1 MTLYEGRN
9 REVRRLFEAV
19 GCTVSRLI
27 RVRYGPFVLP
37 PQLKRGRC
45 RELTE
50 DEVKQLM
57 KALAKSAE
65 PAGSA

>member
-1 MTLYEGRN
+1 M
-9 REVRRLFEAV
+9 FEAV

-45 RELTE
+45 RELDE
-50 DEVKQLM
+50 GEVKLLM
-57 KALAKSAE
+57 RELQKSS
-65 PAGSA
+65 GG